1 MEEQKEQIKDPA
13 DTAEASINRIPVV
26 EEQPPEPARR
36 KKTGGEENRFG
47 KKPKIAFGK
56 SAPASCK
63 GDEIKSKASVLMLT
77 FHIAS
82 VKPERPL
89 YQSSGY
95 FPAGKDVGT
104 EQ

>member
-47 KKPKIAFGK
+47 KKPKIAVTAVAAIF
-56 SAPASCK
+56 PTLPLT
-63 GDEIKSKASVLMLT
+63 IIIFISV
-77 FHIAS
+77 
-82 VKPERPL
+82 P
-89 YQSSGY
+89 
-95 FPAGKDVGT
+95 
-104 EQ
+104 